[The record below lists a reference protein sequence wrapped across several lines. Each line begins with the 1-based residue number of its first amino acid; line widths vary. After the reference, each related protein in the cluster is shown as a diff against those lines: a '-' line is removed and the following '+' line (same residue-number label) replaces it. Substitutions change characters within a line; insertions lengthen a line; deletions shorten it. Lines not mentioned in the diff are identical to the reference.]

1 MSVAF
6 EACEVDRFR
15 NIVALRLGLEFDDAK
30 LGFLGELLHRRVGA
44 HAGACQIYLKN
55 LEAGNSQNEWTA
67 LVQELTVPETY
78 FFRNMDQFR
87 AFSEV
92 VLPCRM
98 HARAS
103 HRRLRFL
110 SAACASG
117 EEAYTLAILL
127 REVSADPSWVVSI
140 LGIDVNPV
148 VLEKAA
154 HARYSSWALRETPV
168 DMQRRWFRPE
178 GREMVLDET
187 IRNLVHFEA
196 RNLQEDDPDT
206 WQPEAYDAIFCRN
219 VIMYF
224 TEEAS
229 KIVVARLKRAL
240 APGGYLFLGHA
251 ETLRGLSHDF
261 HLHHTHGTFYYQ
273 RIEGAD
279 QPAKR
284 FSTGM
289 ATISAPSATPL
300 AAIVDEA
307 DTWVGAICNA
317 TERIQALAESPTK
330 PSVVGRSL
338 PISHAD
344 PGWNL
349 RIPLDLLRTE
359 RFAEALDVVQALPPE
374 SGHDPDALLLQAVLL
389 AHSGRLAPAEEVCR
403 RLLKI
408 DELNSGAHY
417 VLALCREGAK
427 DQPAAASHDQVAVY
441 LDPAFAMPRLHL
453 GLLARRAGDSD
464 AARRELGQALALLQR
479 EDASRLLLFGGGFN
493 REALLGLCRAELIA
507 CGGKP

>member
-1 MSVAF
+1 MNVAF
-6 EACEVDRFR
+6 ETCEVDRFR
-15 NIVALRLGLEFDDAK
+15 NTVARRLGLQFDDAK
-30 LGFLGELLHRRVGA
+30 VGLLGDLLRRRLDA
-44 HAGACQIYLKN
+44 HGSVCETYLRK
-55 LEAGNSQNEWTA
+55 LEAGTSQNEWIA
-67 LVQELTVPETY
+67 LAQELTVPETY
-78 FFRNMDQFR
+78 FFRNIDQFR

-92 VLPCRM
+92 VLPCRLQ
-98 HARAS
+98 ARES

-127 REVSADPSWVVSI
+127 QEVSADPSWVVSI
-140 LGIDVNPV
+140 LGIDINPAM
-148 VLEKAA
+148 LEKAA
-154 HARYSSWALRETPV
+154 HARYSSWALRETPLDV
-168 DMQRRWFRPE
+168 QRRWFRPQ
-178 GREMVLDET
+178 GREMILDET
-187 IRNLVHFEA
+187 IRASVQFGL
-196 RNLQEDDPDT
+196 RNLLEDDPEI
-206 WQPEAYDAIFCRN
+206 WQPESYDAIFCRN

-224 TEEAS
+224 TEEAR

-240 APGGYLFLGHA
+240 VPGGYLFLGHA

-273 RIEGAD
+273 RKQGAD

-284 FSTGM
+284 FSTGTAM
-289 ATISAPSATPL
+289 VSALSEAPL
-300 AAIVDEA
+300 AAIVDQA
-307 DTWVGAICNA
+307 DTWVSAICCA
-317 TERIQALAESPTK
+317 TERIQALAEAPIKSSLPE
-330 PSVVGRSL
+330 RSL
-338 PISHAD
+338 PLAHAQ

-374 SGHDPDALLLQAVLL
+374 STQDPDALLLQAVLL
-389 AHSGRLAPAEEVCR
+389 AHSGQLAPAEEVCR

-417 VLALCREGAK
+417 VLALCREGAR
-427 DQPAAASHDQVAVY
+427 DQPAATNHDQVAIY
-441 LDPAFAMPRLHL
+441 LDPTFAMPRLHL
-453 GLLARRAGDSD
+453 GLLARRAGDGD

>member
-1 MSVAF
+1 MNVAL

-15 NIVALRLGLEFDDAK
+15 DVLARRLGLRFDDAK
-30 LGFLGELLHRRVGA
+30 LGFLGDLLRRRLGA
-44 HAGACQIYLKN
+44 HGDVCDSYLRN
-55 LEAGNSQNEWTA
+55 LEGGTSQNEWSA

-92 VLPCRM
+92 VLPCRLQ
-98 HARAS
+98 ARES
-103 HRRLRFL
+103 NRRLRFL

-117 EEAYTLAILL
+117 EETYSLAILL

-140 LGIDVNPV
+140 LGIDINPAM
-148 VLEKAA
+148 LEKAA
-154 HARYSSWALRETPV
+154 HARYSSWALRETPLDV
-168 DMQRRWFRPE
+168 QRRWFLAE
-178 GREMVLDET
+178 GREMVLDKT
-187 IRNLVHFEA
+187 IHASVHFAVRNLV
-196 RNLQEDDPDT
+196 EDDPEI
-206 WQPEAYDAIFCRN
+206 WQPDAYDAIFCRN

-229 KIVVARLKRAL
+229 KAVVTRLTRAL

-273 RIEGAD
+273 RKDGAD
-279 QPAKR
+279 PPAKC
-284 FSTGM
+284 FSTDM
-289 ATISAPSATPL
+289 ATTSAFVAAPL
-300 AAIVDEA
+300 AAIVGEA
-307 DTWVGAICNA
+307 DTWVGAICSA
-317 TERIQALAESPTK
+317 TERIRALAEAPIR
-330 PSVVGRSL
+330 PSLPGRSV
-338 PISHAD
+338 PVSHAE

-349 RIPLDLLRTE
+349 RVPLDLLRTE
-359 RFAEALDVVQALPPE
+359 HFAEALDVVQALPPE
-374 SGHDPDALLLQAVLL
+374 SAHDPDALLLHAVLL

-417 VLALCREGAK
+417 VLALCREGAR

-479 EDASRLLLFGGGFN
+479 EEASRLLLFGGGFN

>member
-1 MSVAF
+1 MNVAF

-15 NIVALRLGLEFDDAK
+15 NTVAQRLGLQFDDAK
-30 LGFLGELLHRRVGA
+30 LGFLGDLLRRRLGA
-44 HAGACQIYLKN
+44 HGDGCESYFRS
-55 LEAGNSQNEWTA
+55 LEAGTSQNEWSA

-92 VLPCRM
+92 VLPCRLQ
-98 HARAS
+98 ARES
-103 HRRLRFL
+103 NKRLRIL

-140 LGIDVNPV
+140 LGIDVNPEM
-148 VLEKAA
+148 LEKAA
-154 HARYSSWALRETPV
+154 HARYSSWALRETPLDV
-168 DMQRRWFRPE
+168 QRRWFRAE

-187 IRNLVHFEA
+187 IRASVHFKVRNLVEG
-196 RNLQEDDPDT
+196 DPEI
-206 WQPEAYDAIFCRN
+206 WEPEAYDAIFCRN

-224 TEEAS
+224 TQEAS
-229 KIVVARLKRAL
+229 KKVVAHLNRAL

-251 ETLRGLSHDF
+251 ETLRGLSHGF
-261 HLHHTHGTFYYQ
+261 HLHDTHGNFYYQ
-273 RIEGAD
+273 RKEGAD
-279 QPAKR
+279 QPTKR

-289 ATISAPSATPL
+289 VTTSTLVAAPL

-307 DTWVGAICNA
+307 DTWVGAICSA
-317 TERIQALAESPTK
+317 TERIRALAEAPIG
-330 PSVVGRSL
+330 PSLPGRSI
-338 PISHAD
+338 PISRAE

-349 RIPLDLLRTE
+349 RVPLDLLRTE
-359 RFAEALDVVQALPPE
+359 HFAEALDVVQSLPPE
-374 SGHDPDALLLQAVLL
+374 SAHDPDALLLQAVLL

-403 RLLKI
+403 RLLTI

-417 VLALCREGAK
+417 VLALCREGAR
-427 DQPAAASHDQVAVY
+427 DQPSAASHDQVAVY

-464 AARRELGQALALLQR
+464 TARRELGQALALLQR

-493 REALLGLCRAELIA
+493 REALLGLCRAELVA

>member
-1 MSVAF
+1 MNVAF

-15 NIVALRLGLEFDDAK
+15 NTVARRLGLQFDDAK
-30 LGFLGELLHRRVGA
+30 LGFLSDLLRLRLGA
-44 HAGACQIYLKN
+44 HGGACESYLRN
-55 LEAGNSQNEWTA
+55 LEAGTSQNEWNS

-92 VLPCRM
+92 VLPCRLQ
-98 HARAS
+98 ARES
-103 HRRLRFL
+103 YKRLRFL

-127 REVSADPSWVVSI
+127 REVSADPSWAVSV
-140 LGIDVNPV
+140 LGIDVNPAM
-148 VLEKAA
+148 LEKAA
-154 HARYSSWALRETPV
+154 HARYSSWALRETPL
-168 DMQRRWFRPE
+168 DAQRRWFRRE
-178 GREMVLDET
+178 GREMALDET
-187 IRNLVHFEA
+187 IRTSVHFEVC
-196 RNLQEDDPDT
+196 NLLDDDPEI
-206 WQPEAYDAIFCRN
+206 WQPDAYDAIFCRN
-219 VIMYF
+219 VIMYL

-273 RIEGAD
+273 RKEGAD
-279 QPAKR
+279 QPTKH

-289 ATISAPSATPL
+289 ATTSTLTAVPL

-307 DTWVGAICNA
+307 DTWVGAICSA
-317 TERIQALAESPTK
+317 TERIRALAEAPIR
-330 PSVVGRSL
+330 PSLTGQSI
-338 PISHAD
+338 PISHSE

-349 RIPLDLLRTE
+349 RVPLALLRTE
-359 RFAEALDVVQALPPE
+359 HFAEALDVVRGLPPE
-374 SGHDPDALLLQAVLL
+374 SAYDPDALLLQAVLL
-389 AHSGRLAPAEEVCR
+389 AHSGQLGSAEDVCR
-403 RLLKI
+403 RLLEI

-417 VLALCREGAK
+417 VLALCREGAR
-427 DQPAAASHDQVAVY
+427 DQPAAASHDRVAVY

-464 AARRELGQALALLQR
+464 TARCELAQALALLHR

-493 REALLGLCRAELIA
+493 REALIGLCRAELIA

>member
-1 MSVAF
+1 MNAALK
-6 EACEVDRFR
+6 ACEVDRFR
-15 NIVALRLGLEFDDAK
+15 NIVARRFGLQFDDAK
-30 LGFLGELLHRRVGA
+30 LGFLGDLLRRRLSGNG
-44 HAGACQIYLKN
+44 HDCEIYLGN
-55 LEAGNSQNEWTA
+55 LEAGDSQNELSA

-78 FFRNMDQFR
+78 FFRNIDQFR

-92 VLPCRM
+92 VLPSRLR
-98 HARAS
+98 ARES

-127 REVSADPSWVVSI
+127 REGLADPSWVVSI
-140 LGIDVNPV
+140 LGADVNPV
-148 VLEKAA
+148 MLEKAA
-154 HARYSSWALRETPV
+154 HGRYLSWALRETPQ
-168 DMQRRWFRPE
+168 DAQRRWFRPE

-187 IRNLVHFEA
+187 IRASVRFEQHNLAE
-196 RNLQEDDPDT
+196 EDHEL
-206 WQPEAYDAIFCRN
+206 WQPGAFDAIFCRN

-224 TEEAS
+224 TEEAG
-229 KIVVARLKRAL
+229 KTLVARITRAL

-261 HLHHTHGTFYYQ
+261 HLHHTHGTFYY
-273 RIEGAD
+273 RRKEGSD
-279 QPAKR
+279 QPTRSLSPA
-284 FSTGM
+284 
-289 ATISAPSATPL
+289 AATPSTLVSTSL
-300 AAIVDEA
+300 ATIVDEA
-307 DTWVGAICNA
+307 STWVDVICNA
-317 TERIQALAESPTK
+317 TERIQALTAAPK
-330 PSVVGRSL
+330 PHSL
-338 PISHAD
+338 PGRAAPALHAGPRWD
-344 PGWNL
+344 L
-349 RIPLDLLRTE
+349 CIPLDLLRTE
-359 RFAEALDVVQALPPE
+359 HYAEALDVVQGLPLE
-374 SGHDPDALLLQAVLL
+374 SAYDPDVLLLQAVLL

-417 VLALCREGAK
+417 VLALCREGAR
-427 DQPAAASHDQVAVY
+427 DQSAAANHDQVAVY

-464 AARRELGQALALLQR
+464 NARRELGQALALLQR

>member
-1 MSVAF
+1 MNVAL
-6 EACEVDRFR
+6 EVCEVDRFR
-15 NIVALRLGLEFDDAK
+15 NIVARRLGLQFDDAK
-30 LGFLGELLHRRVGA
+30 LGFLGDLLRRRLGA
-44 HAGACQIYLKN
+44 HGEACESYLRN
-55 LEAGNSQNEWTA
+55 MEAGNSQNEWNA

-78 FFRNMDQFR
+78 FFRYMDQFR

-92 VLPCRM
+92 VLPYCLG
-98 HARAS
+98 ARAPQK
-103 HRRLRFL
+103 RLRFL

-127 REVSADPSWVVSI
+127 REVSADPFWAVSI
-140 LGIDVNPV
+140 LGIDVNAAM
-148 VLEKAA
+148 LEKAA
-154 HARYSSWALRETPV
+154 HARYLSWALRETPLDV
-168 DMQRRWFRPE
+168 QRRWFRPE

-187 IRNLVHFEA
+187 IRASVHFELG
-196 RNLQEDDPDT
+196 NLVEDGPAT
-206 WQPEAYDAIFCRN
+206 WEPEAYDAIFCRN

-229 KIVVARLKRAL
+229 KAVVARITRAL

-273 RIEGAD
+273 RKEGTD
-279 QPAKR
+279 QPTKC

-289 ATISAPSATPL
+289 AWAPGLVETPL
-300 AAIVDEA
+300 AAIVDET

-317 TERIQALAESPTK
+317 TERIQALAEAPIKTS
-330 PSVVGRSL
+330 SSGRSI
-338 PISHAD
+338 PISRAE

-349 RIPLDLLRTE
+349 RVPLDLLRTE
-359 RFAEALDVVQALPPE
+359 HFAEALDVVQALPPE
-374 SGHDPDALLLQAVLL
+374 SAHDPDALLLQAVLL
-389 AHSGRLAPAEEVCR
+389 AHSGQLAPAEEVCR

-417 VLALCREGAK
+417 VLALCREGAR
-427 DQPAAASHDQVAVY
+427 DQPAAASHDQVAAY